1 MRRSTPRAVLLAGVL
16 LATSCGGPSVT
27 RAVTMSA
34 SLSGHGPITFVTGA
48 DTSGYLRPLVS
59 KWNARHPGEKVTLIQ
74 LPADADDQHAQMVA
88 NLQARN
94 GLYDVLNLD
103 VIWTPEF
110 ASQGWVVPLNQK
122 LFPLAQ
128 FLTPA
133 VDTAE
138 WDGRL
143 WAVPYTSNAGLLYY
157 RTDILAKARAQPP
170 RTWAQLAHLASTVAP
185 RYHMYGYSGQYL
197 LYEGLTVNFA
207 EAVQSAGGAILS
219 GDGKR
224 VTLDSPPARTGL
236 GFLVHGFRQGW
247 IPKAALGWD
256 ENSTSAAFEG
266 GRLLFMRN
274 WPLAYGLA
282 SRASRANVVVG
293 KFGVVPLPGPAGP
306 GSSALGGGDLAISA
320 FSRHQRTALA
330 FIQFLTSLATQR
342 QILVSGS
349 LPPVWTRLYGDPA
362 LIKRFPYLP
371 VLKRAILSAEPRP
384 KSTSYN
390 QLSLAIASS
399 VYQALTLRKP
409 VNQTITSLSA
419 QLNNISRNG

>member
-1 MRRSTPRAVLLAGVL
+1 M
-16 LATSCGGPSVT
+16 
-27 RAVTMSA
+27 
-34 SLSGHGPITFVTGA
+34 
-48 DTSGYLRPLVS
+48 
-59 KWNARHPGEKVTLIQ
+59 
-74 LPADADDQHAQMVA
+74 
-88 NLQARN
+88 
-94 GLYDVLNLD
+94 
-103 VIWTPEF
+103 
-110 ASQGWVVPLNQK
+110 
-122 LFPLAQ
+122 
-128 FLTPA
+128 
-133 VDTAE
+133 
-138 WDGRL
+138 
-143 WAVPYTSNAGLLYY
+143 
-157 RTDILAKARAQPP
+157 
-170 RTWAQLAHLASTVAP
+170 
-185 RYHMYGYSGQYL
+185 
-197 LYEGLTVNFA
+197 
-207 EAVQSAGGAILS
+207 
-219 GDGKR
+219 
-224 VTLDSPPARTGL
+224 
-236 GFLVHGFRQGW
+236 
-247 IPKAALGWD
+247 
-256 ENSTSAAFEG
+256 
-266 GRLLFMRN
+266 
-274 WPLAYGLA
+274 
-282 SRASRANVVVG
+282 VVG

>member
-207 EAVQSAGGAILS
+207 EAIQSAGGAILS
-219 GDGKR
+219 ADGKR
-224 VTLDSPPARTGL
+224 VDLDS
-236 GFLVHGFRQGW
+236 RQ
-247 IPKAALGWD
+247 AL
-256 ENSTSAAFEG
+256 
-266 GRLLFMRN
+266 RN

-306 GSSALGGGDLAISA
+306 GSSALVGGDLAISA

>member
-1 MRRSTPRAVLLAGVL
+1 
-16 LATSCGGPSVT
+16 
-27 RAVTMSA
+27 
-34 SLSGHGPITFVTGA
+34 
-48 DTSGYLRPLVS
+48 VS

-197 LYEGLTVNFA
+197 LSEGLSVNVA
-207 EAVQSAGGAILS
+207 
-219 GDGKR
+219 
-224 VTLDSPPARTGL
+224 
-236 GFLVHGFRQGW
+236 
-247 IPKAALGWD
+247 
-256 ENSTSAAFEG
+256 
-266 GRLLFMRN
+266 
-274 WPLAYGLA
+274 
-282 SRASRANVVVG
+282 
-293 KFGVVPLPGPAGP
+293 
-306 GSSALGGGDLAISA
+306 
-320 FSRHQRTALA
+320 
-330 FIQFLTSLATQR
+330 
-342 QILVSGS
+342 
-349 LPPVWTRLYGDPA
+349 
-362 LIKRFPYLP
+362 
-371 VLKRAILSAEPRP
+371 
-384 KSTSYN
+384 
-390 QLSLAIASS
+390 
-399 VYQALTLRKP
+399 
-409 VNQTITSLSA
+409 
-419 QLNNISRNG
+419 